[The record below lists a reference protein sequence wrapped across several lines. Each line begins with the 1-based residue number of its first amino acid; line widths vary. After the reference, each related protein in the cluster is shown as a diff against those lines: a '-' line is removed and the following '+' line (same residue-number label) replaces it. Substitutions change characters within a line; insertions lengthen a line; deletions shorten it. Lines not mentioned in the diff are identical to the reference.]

1 MPKIPENPIELWE
14 EYHSGLP
21 ESSKSNKLS
30 VTRRF
35 SEWLDANSDTDNIL
49 NARLVEVK
57 NWLEHIHDNEGL
69 AGSTVNQYHNDLRGF
84 FDSWVYNGGKRNSL
98 MDEEYELDKNPANF
112 NLSNELDFSKTA
124 VKQTYADNN
133 EGIIHVNPSEIRK
146 LEDEAESVRDELL
159 IKILYQT
166 GLRRS
171 EVAALKLP
179 EYQTESHI
187 DTEREVVVVAER
199 DSKTDKGGRRVPY
212 QDLEPELTLW
222 LHSGYRDHH
231 YHADES
237 PYLFLT
243 KQTPQ
248 ISVQTIS
255 RVVRELAE
263 KAGIQEEY
271 GKDADGN
278 PKRRITAHS
287 LRSTFV
293 IQCFDAGLSSPEVM
307 ELSGHE
313 QLETVEKYAN
323 VLDDDAI
330 TAYREADIEFVS

>member
-1 MPKIPENPIELWE
+1 MSEIPENPIKLWE

-30 VTRRF
+30 VARRF
-35 SEWLDANSDTDNIL
+35 SGWLDDNRDTDNIL

-57 NWLEHIHDNEGL
+57 DWLVHLHNNEGL
-69 AGSTVNQYHNDLRGF
+69 AGSTVNQYHNDLRGYYKSWLDDG
-84 FDSWVYNGGKRNSL
+84 DSRSL
-98 MDEEYELDKNPANF
+98 LVEEEYKLEKNPANF
-112 NLSNELDFSKTA
+112 KLSDYLDFSKSA
-124 VKQTYADNN
+124 VKQSYADNN
-133 EGIIHVNPSEIRK
+133 DGIIHVKPTEVKQLRK
-146 LEDEAESVRDELL
+146 AADSVRDELL
-159 IKILYQT
+159 IKILSQT

-179 EYQTESHI
+179 EYKSESHI
-187 DTEREVVVVAER
+187 DTERKAVVVSES
-199 DSKTDKGGRRVPY
+199 DSKTDKGRTVKY
-212 QDLEPELTLW
+212 QDLQPELTMW
-222 LHSGYRDHH
+222 LKQGFRDRHC
-231 YHADES
+231 YADES

-255 RVVRELAE
+255 RVVRELAD
-263 KAGIQEEY
+263 KAGVQEVY

-293 IQCFDAGLSSPEVM
+293 IQLFDAGLPSPKVM

-323 VLDDDAI
+323 VLDDDAL
-330 TAYREADIEFVS
+330 TAYEKADIEFEA

>member
-1 MPKIPENPIELWE
+1 MSEIPENPIELWE
-14 EYHSGLP
+14 EHFAGLP

-35 SEWLDANSDTDNIL
+35 SEWLNHNRDTDNIL

-57 NWLEHIHDNEGL
+57 NWLVHLHDNEGL

-84 FDSWVYNGGKRNSL
+84 YDSWIDNGNRNTL
-98 MDEEYELDKNPANF
+98 IEEEYELDKNPANF
-112 NLSNELDFSKTA
+112 NLSNEFEFSKTA

-133 EGIIHVNPSEIRK
+133 EGIIHVKSTEVRQLRK
-146 LEDEAESVRDELL
+146 AAESVRDELL

-171 EVAALKLP
+171 EVAALRLP
-179 EYQTESHI
+179 EHKTESHI
-187 DTEREVVVVAER
+187 DTEREVVVVSDE
-199 DSKTDKGGRRVPY
+199 DSKTEKGGRTVPY
-212 QDLEPELTLW
+212 QDLEPELTMW
-222 LHSGYRDHH
+222 LKQGFRDRHC
-231 YHADES
+231 YADES

-255 RVVRELAE
+255 RVVRELAD
-263 KAGIQEEY
+263 KAGVQEVY

-293 IQCFDAGLSSPEVM
+293 IQLFDAGLPSPKVM

-313 QLETVEKYAN
+313 QLETVENYAN

-330 TAYREADIEFVS
+330 TAYREADIEFEA